1 MNYNVI
7 VGMCKNRGI
16 GINNTLPWNIKED
29 LRLFSKLTKGDG
41 NNAIIMGK
49 NTWES
54 LPKQP
59 LPGRDNL
66 ILSTTL
72 DINKNTP
79 KNNCIKSF
87 NNVEEILLFCRKQN
101 YQTIWIIGGEKIYTD
116 FLRLDIISNI
126 FVSYINKEYSCDKFF
141 PELDEDKWSIIER
154 KSIENTQNID
164 LYQVIYQNMDYR

>member
-7 VGMCKNRGI
+7 VGMCKNRVI

-29 LRLFSKLTKGDG
+29 LQLFSKLTKGDG

-59 LPGRDNL
+59 LQGSDNL

-79 KNNCIKSF
+79 KNNYIKSF
-87 NNVEEILLFCRKQN
+87 KNVEEILLFCKKQN
-101 YQTIWIIGGEKIYTD
+101 YQTIWIIGGEKIYVD
-116 FLRLDIISNI
+116 FLKLDIISNI
-126 FVSYINKEYSCDKFF
+126 FVSYINKEYLCDKLFH
-141 PELDEDKWSIIER
+141 ELDEDRWSIIER